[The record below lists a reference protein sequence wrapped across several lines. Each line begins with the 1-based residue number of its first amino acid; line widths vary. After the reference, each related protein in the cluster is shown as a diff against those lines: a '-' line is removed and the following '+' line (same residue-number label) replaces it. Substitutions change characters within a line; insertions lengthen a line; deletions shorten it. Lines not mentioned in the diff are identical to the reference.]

1 MPLRTLP
8 EQAFRRRARM
18 VAVVF
23 CAVCL
28 GLAARLFYLQLR
40 TSRWYTDRAL
50 GQQLRDTVVPADRGK
65 IYSADGVLLAANSSC
80 WTLRASPREMPDDKL
95 SLAAEGLADILDLDA
110 ANLLESFRDRRSND
124 CLLRYRVDRT
134 TADRVREFCEANGIT
149 GIRINQD
156 SKRWYPQ
163 GQFLASVLGFTN
175 VDNAGV
181 SGLEL
186 QYDGLLTGEN
196 GVVLTAVNAWG
207 YTLEQSYE
215 TERFPTEGDGL
226 RLTID
231 TQIQHYLENALGYAV
246 QEHHVAARAVG
257 IVMDVNTGAVL
268 AMSTTP
274 SYDPNEPR
282 VIADEAARNQVE
294 SLSGEARRAAL
305 QLAQQTQWRNKAVS
319 DLYEPGSVFKLIT
332 CAAALDAGAITRH
345 SSFYCG
351 ESISV
356 AGTRF
361 HCANHK
367 RHGAQT
373 VTQALENSCNQSFI
387 QIGARLGREAFCSYF
402 AAFGLREPTGID
414 LPAEP
419 KKSLY
424 YTADRMGPVELASCA
439 FGQSSKI
446 SYLEMAAAVC
456 AVVNGGK
463 LMRPYVVSDILAP
476 DGSLIEHIG
485 PACTRQVLKAETS
498 AVMREMMEAV
508 VLYGGGRNAQIA
520 GYRVGGK
527 SGTSQKLD
535 STDEKARIASF
546 VAVAPIDDPQ
556 FLCLT
561 AGPQPAA
568 ASRPPSAPRCW
579 NRLSFTRASPA
590 PLCRMQLPPSPPPP
604 TSPPTA
610 TASMVPNKKDRRSG
624 LKGSWLILLRLL
636 AEPDLTGGRI
646 HGLDDGEALQL
657 DALAADQLAALLEAL
672 LDGDADALDGGPGL
686 IGQFQQAHQGA
697 AVGQE
702 IVDDED
708 MVFRGEELF
717 GDDDVIDLFVG
728 EGLDLGL
735 VIVVV
740 QIDAHGLFG
749 KDHRHIELAGDHCCN
764 ADAAGFNGQHFVDGL
779 ACKQALPLF
788 CHLAEQR
795 DVHLVVD
802 EAVHLQHVALAHD
815 AVLANPIFQQFH
827 FSLFL
832 QAFDTAF
839 RFHLVYRI
847 PLPDFKVFWAIS
859 LLFSPKIRVY

>member
-1 MPLRTLP
+1 MSVLRTLP
-8 EQAFRRRARM
+8 ERAFRRRARL

-23 CAVCL
+23 CALCA
-28 GLAARLFYLQLR
+28 GLAVRLFFLQLHG
-40 TSRWYTDRAL
+40 SGLYADRAL

-65 IYSADGVLLAANSSC
+65 IFSADGVLLAANSSC
-80 WTLRASPREMPDDKL
+80 WTLRASPREMPEDKL
-95 SLAAEGLADILDLDA
+95 ALAAHSLAEILELDEGK
-110 ANLLESFRDRRSND
+110 LLEQFGDRRSND
-124 CLLRYRVDRT
+124 CLLRYRVDRE
-134 TADRVREFCEANGIT
+134 TADRVRDLCVENGIT

-156 SKRWYPQ
+156 SRRWYPQ
-163 GQFLASVLGFTN
+163 GELLASVLGFTN

-186 QYDGLLTGEN
+186 RYDDLLTGEN

-231 TQIQHYLENALGYAV
+231 ANIQHYLENALCYAV
-246 QEHHVAARAVG
+246 KEHHVAARAVG

-274 SYDPNEPR
+274 AYDPNQPR
-282 VIADEAARNQVE
+282 VIADKTTRQTVE
-294 SLSGEARRAAL
+294 SLTGEERKAAL

-332 CAAALDAGAITRH
+332 CAAALDAGAITKD

-387 QIGARLGREAFCSYF
+387 QIGARLGREAFCDYF

-446 SYLEMAAAVC
+446 SYLEMASAVC
-456 AVVNGGK
+456 AVVNGGR
-463 LMRPYVVSDILAP
+463 LMQPYVVSEILDPAG
-476 DGSLIEHIG
+476 DRIEAVS
-485 PACTRQVLKAETS
+485 PVCKRQVLQPETS
-498 AVMREMMEAV
+498 EIMREMMEAV

-535 STDEKARIASF
+535 SADEKARIASF

-556 FLCLT
+556 FLCLVCLDEPHSWTT
-561 AGPQPAA
+561 AGG
-568 ASRPPSAPRCW
+568 SLSAPVC
-579 NRLSFTRASPA
+579 
-590 PLCRMQLPPSPPPP
+590 
-604 TSPPTA
+604 
-610 TASMVPNKKDRRSG
+610 
-624 LKGSWLILLRLL
+624 
-636 AEPDLTGGRI
+636 AEV
-646 HGLDDGEALQL
+646 
-657 DALAADQLAALLEAL
+657 LE
-672 LDGDADALDGGPGL
+672 
-686 IGQFQQAHQGA
+686 Q
-697 AVGQE
+697 
-702 IVDDED
+702 
-708 MVFRGEELF
+708 
-717 GDDDVIDLFVG
+717 
-728 EGLDLGL
+728 
-735 VIVVV
+735 
-740 QIDAHGLFG
+740 
-749 KDHRHIELAGDHCCN
+749 
-764 ADAAGFNGQHFVDGL
+764 
-779 ACKQALPLF
+779 
-788 CHLAEQR
+788 
-795 DVHLVVD
+795 
-802 EAVHLQHVALAHD
+802 
-815 AVLANPIFQQFH
+815 
-827 FSLFL
+827 
-832 QAFDTAF
+832 T
-839 RFHLVYRI
+839 LVYRGV
-847 PLPDFKVFWAIS
+847 PRAAAAPSPTDTAETAAELPEDGDSFNGA
-859 LLFSPKIRVY
+859 

>member
-1 MPLRTLP
+1 MSEPFRTLP
-8 EQAFRRRARM
+8 ERAFRRRARM
-18 VAVVF
+18 IAVLF
-23 CAVCL
+23 CAVCF
-28 GLAARLFYLQLR
+28 GLAVRLFFLQLH
-40 TSRWYTDRAL
+40 SDGWYADRAL

-65 IYSADGVLLAANSSC
+65 IYSADGLLLAANSSC
-80 WTLRASPREMPDDKL
+80 WTLRASPREMPEAKL
-95 SLAAEGLADILDLDA
+95 SLAADGLAEILELDRA
-110 ANLLESFRDRRSND
+110 ALLEKFSDRRSND
-124 CLLRYRVDRT
+124 CLLRYRVDRD
-134 TADRVREFCEANGIT
+134 TADRVRDFCEANGIT

-163 GQFLASVLGFTN
+163 GEFLASVLGFTN

-186 QYDGLLTGEN
+186 KYDDLLTGEN

-207 YTLEQSYE
+207 YTLAQSYE

-231 TQIQHYLENALGYAV
+231 SNIQHYLENALQYAV

-257 IVMDVNTGAVL
+257 IVLDVNTGAVL

-274 SYDPNEPR
+274 SYDPNQPR
-282 VIADEAARNQVE
+282 VLADAAARNTVDALTGDE
-294 SLSGEARRAAL
+294 RTAAL

-332 CAAALDAGAITRH
+332 CAAALDTGAVTKH

-387 QIGARLGREAFCSYF
+387 QIGARLGKEAFCNYF

-419 KKSLY
+419 KRSLY

-463 LMRPYVVSDILAP
+463 LMQPYVVSDILAP
-476 DGSLIEHIG
+476 DGTLIDHIE
-485 PACTRQVLKAETS
+485 PTCKRQVLKAETS
-498 AVMREMMEAV
+498 AIMREMMEAV

-535 STDEKARIASF
+535 SDDEKARIASF

-556 FLCLT
+556 FLCLVCLDEPHSWTT
-561 AGPQPAA
+561 AGG
-568 ASRPPSAPRCW
+568 SLSAPVCAEV
-579 NRLSFTRASPA
+579 LEQTLVYKGIPRAAVPD
-590 PLCRMQLPPSPPPP
+590 
-604 TSPPTA
+604 
-610 TASMVPNKKDRRSG
+610 ASS
-624 LKGSWLILLRLL
+624 
-636 AEPDLTGGRI
+636 AEQT
-646 HGLDDGEALQL
+646 
-657 DALAADQLAALLEAL
+657 AADLPA
-672 LDGDADALDGGPGL
+672 DGDSFDG
-686 IGQFQQAHQGA
+686 A
-697 AVGQE
+697 
-702 IVDDED
+702 
-708 MVFRGEELF
+708 
-717 GDDDVIDLFVG
+717 
-728 EGLDLGL
+728 
-735 VIVVV
+735 
-740 QIDAHGLFG
+740 
-749 KDHRHIELAGDHCCN
+749 
-764 ADAAGFNGQHFVDGL
+764 
-779 ACKQALPLF
+779 
-788 CHLAEQR
+788 
-795 DVHLVVD
+795 
-802 EAVHLQHVALAHD
+802 
-815 AVLANPIFQQFH
+815 
-827 FSLFL
+827 
-832 QAFDTAF
+832 
-839 RFHLVYRI
+839 
-847 PLPDFKVFWAIS
+847 
-859 LLFSPKIRVY
+859 

>member
-1 MPLRTLP
+1 MSRPEPLRTLP
-8 EQAFRRRARM
+8 EQAFRARARL
-18 VAVVF
+18 VALLLCGICF
-23 CAVCL
+23 AGLIARLCWL
-28 GLAARLFYLQLR
+28 QLAAGD
-40 TSRWYTDRAL
+40 WYTRRAL
-50 GQQLRDTVVPADRGK
+50 GQQLRDTVVPADRGR

-80 WTLRASPREMPDDKL
+80 WTLRASPREMPADKL
-95 SLAAEGLADILDLDA
+95 ELAAHGLAQILELDEA
-110 ANLLESFRDRRSND
+110 ALLEKFRDRASND
-124 CLLRYRVDRT
+124 CLLRYRVERSM
-134 TADRVREFCEANGIT
+134 ADAVRDFCEENSIT

-163 GQFLASVLGFTN
+163 GEFLASVLGFTN

-186 QYDGLLTGEN
+186 EYNEQLTGQN

-215 TERFPTEGDGL
+215 TEQFPVEGSSL
-226 RLTID
+226 WLTID
-231 TQIQHYLENALGYAV
+231 ANIQHYLENALNYAV

-257 IVMDVNTGAVL
+257 IVLDVNTGAVL

-274 SYDPNEPR
+274 AYDPNQPR
-282 VIADEAARNQVE
+282 ILYDEAARAAVDA
-294 SLSGEARRAAL
+294 LSGEQRTAAL

-332 CAAALDAGAITRH
+332 CAAALDAGAITRN

-367 RHGAQT
+367 RHGTQT

-387 QIGARLGREAFCSYF
+387 QIGARLGKEAFCDYF

-463 LMRPYVVSDILAP
+463 LMQPYLVSDILAP
-476 DGSLIEHIG
+476 DGTVLEHRD
-485 PACTRQVLKAETS
+485 PVCKQQVIQPETS

-508 VLYGGGRNAQIA
+508 VLYGGGRNAQIS

-556 FLCLT
+556 FLCLVCLDEPHSWTT
-561 AGPQPAA
+561 AGGSLSAPVCAEVLEQTLVYKGVPRAA
-568 ASRPPSAPRCW
+568 ADV
-579 NRLSFTRASPA
+579 PA
-590 PLCRMQLPPSPPPP
+590 EQ
-604 TSPPTA
+604 T
-610 TASMVPNKKDRRSG
+610 
-624 LKGSWLILLRLL
+624 
-636 AEPDLTGGRI
+636 
-646 HGLDDGEALQL
+646 
-657 DALAADQLAALLEAL
+657 AALPA
-672 LDGDADALDGGPGL
+672 DGDSTDG
-686 IGQFQQAHQGA
+686 A
-697 AVGQE
+697 
-702 IVDDED
+702 
-708 MVFRGEELF
+708 
-717 GDDDVIDLFVG
+717 
-728 EGLDLGL
+728 
-735 VIVVV
+735 
-740 QIDAHGLFG
+740 
-749 KDHRHIELAGDHCCN
+749 
-764 ADAAGFNGQHFVDGL
+764 
-779 ACKQALPLF
+779 
-788 CHLAEQR
+788 
-795 DVHLVVD
+795 
-802 EAVHLQHVALAHD
+802 
-815 AVLANPIFQQFH
+815 
-827 FSLFL
+827 
-832 QAFDTAF
+832 
-839 RFHLVYRI
+839 
-847 PLPDFKVFWAIS
+847 
-859 LLFSPKIRVY
+859 

>member
-1 MPLRTLP
+1 MSRPEPLRTLP
-8 EQAFRRRARM
+8 EQAFRARARL
-18 VAVVF
+18 VALLLCGICF
-23 CAVCL
+23 AGL
-28 GLAARLFYLQLR
+28 IARLYWLQLAAGD
-40 TSRWYTDRAL
+40 WYTRRAL
-50 GQQLRDTVVPADRGK
+50 GQQLRDTVVPADRGR

-80 WTLRASPREMPDDKL
+80 WTLRASPREMPADKL
-95 SLAAEGLADILDLDA
+95 ELAAHGLAQILELDEA
-110 ANLLESFRDRRSND
+110 ALLEKFRDRASND
-124 CLLRYRVDRT
+124 CLLRYRVERSM
-134 TADRVREFCEANGIT
+134 ADAVRDFCEENSIT

-163 GQFLASVLGFTN
+163 GEFLASVLGFTN

-186 QYDGLLTGEN
+186 EYNEQLTGQN

-215 TERFPTEGDGL
+215 TEQFPVEGSSL
-226 RLTID
+226 WLTID
-231 TQIQHYLENALGYAV
+231 ANIQHYLENALNYAV

-257 IVMDVNTGAVL
+257 IVLDVNTGAVL

-274 SYDPNEPR
+274 AYDPNQPR
-282 VIADEAARNQVE
+282 ILYDEAARAAVDA
-294 SLSGEARRAAL
+294 LSGEQRTAAL

-332 CAAALDAGAITRH
+332 CAAALDAGAITRN

-367 RHGAQT
+367 HHGTQT

-387 QIGARLGREAFCSYF
+387 QIGARLGKEAFCDYF

-463 LMRPYVVSDILAP
+463 LMQPYLVSDILAP
-476 DGSLIEHIG
+476 DGTVLEHRD
-485 PACTRQVLKAETS
+485 PVCKQQVIQPETS

-508 VLYGGGRNAQIA
+508 VLYGGGRNAQIS

-535 STDEKARIASF
+535 SADEKARIASF

-556 FLCLT
+556 FLCLVCLDEPHSWTT
-561 AGPQPAA
+561 AGGSLSAPVCAEVLEQTLVYKGVPRAA
-568 ASRPPSAPRCW
+568 ADV
-579 NRLSFTRASPA
+579 PA
-590 PLCRMQLPPSPPPP
+590 EQ
-604 TSPPTA
+604 T
-610 TASMVPNKKDRRSG
+610 
-624 LKGSWLILLRLL
+624 
-636 AEPDLTGGRI
+636 
-646 HGLDDGEALQL
+646 
-657 DALAADQLAALLEAL
+657 AALPA
-672 LDGDADALDGGPGL
+672 DGDSTDG
-686 IGQFQQAHQGA
+686 A
-697 AVGQE
+697 
-702 IVDDED
+702 
-708 MVFRGEELF
+708 
-717 GDDDVIDLFVG
+717 
-728 EGLDLGL
+728 
-735 VIVVV
+735 
-740 QIDAHGLFG
+740 
-749 KDHRHIELAGDHCCN
+749 
-764 ADAAGFNGQHFVDGL
+764 
-779 ACKQALPLF
+779 
-788 CHLAEQR
+788 
-795 DVHLVVD
+795 
-802 EAVHLQHVALAHD
+802 
-815 AVLANPIFQQFH
+815 
-827 FSLFL
+827 
-832 QAFDTAF
+832 
-839 RFHLVYRI
+839 
-847 PLPDFKVFWAIS
+847 
-859 LLFSPKIRVY
+859 

>member
-1 MPLRTLP
+1 MSRPELLRTLP
-8 EQAFRRRARM
+8 EQAFRARARL
-18 VAVVF
+18 VALLLCGICF
-23 CAVCL
+23 AGL
-28 GLAARLFYLQLR
+28 IARLYWLQLAAGD
-40 TSRWYTDRAL
+40 WYTRRAL
-50 GQQLRDTVVPADRGK
+50 GQQLRDTVVPADRGR

-80 WTLRASPREMPDDKL
+80 WTLRASPREMPADKL
-95 SLAAEGLADILDLDA
+95 ELAAHGLAQILELDEA
-110 ANLLESFRDRRSND
+110 ALLEKFRDRASND
-124 CLLRYRVDRT
+124 CLLRYRVERSM
-134 TADRVREFCEANGIT
+134 ADAVRDFCEENSIT

-163 GQFLASVLGFTN
+163 GEFLASVLGFTN

-186 QYDGLLTGEN
+186 EYNEQLTGQN

-215 TERFPTEGDGL
+215 TEQFPVEGSSL
-226 RLTID
+226 WLTID
-231 TQIQHYLENALGYAV
+231 ANIQHYLENALNYAV

-257 IVMDVNTGAVL
+257 IVLDVNTGAVL

-274 SYDPNEPR
+274 AYDPNQPR
-282 VIADEAARNQVE
+282 VLYDEAARAAVDA
-294 SLSGEARRAAL
+294 LSGEQRTAAL

-332 CAAALDAGAITRH
+332 CAAALDAGAITRN

-367 RHGAQT
+367 RHGTQT

-387 QIGARLGREAFCSYF
+387 QIGARLGKEAFCDYF
-402 AAFGLREPTGID
+402 AAFGLRELTGID

-463 LMRPYVVSDILAP
+463 LMQPYLVSDILAP
-476 DGSLIEHIG
+476 DGTVLEHRD
-485 PACTRQVLKAETS
+485 PVCKQQVIQPETS

-508 VLYGGGRNAQIA
+508 VLYGGGRNAQIS

-556 FLCLT
+556 FLCLVCLDEPHSWTT
-561 AGPQPAA
+561 AGGSLSAPVCAEVLEQTLVYKGVPRAA
-568 ASRPPSAPRCW
+568 ADV
-579 NRLSFTRASPA
+579 PA
-590 PLCRMQLPPSPPPP
+590 EQTTALP
-604 TSPPTA
+604 A
-610 TASMVPNKKDRRSG
+610 
-624 LKGSWLILLRLL
+624 
-636 AEPDLTGGRI
+636 
-646 HGLDDGEALQL
+646 
-657 DALAADQLAALLEAL
+657 
-672 LDGDADALDGGPGL
+672 DGDSTDG
-686 IGQFQQAHQGA
+686 A
-697 AVGQE
+697 
-702 IVDDED
+702 
-708 MVFRGEELF
+708 
-717 GDDDVIDLFVG
+717 
-728 EGLDLGL
+728 
-735 VIVVV
+735 
-740 QIDAHGLFG
+740 
-749 KDHRHIELAGDHCCN
+749 
-764 ADAAGFNGQHFVDGL
+764 
-779 ACKQALPLF
+779 
-788 CHLAEQR
+788 
-795 DVHLVVD
+795 
-802 EAVHLQHVALAHD
+802 
-815 AVLANPIFQQFH
+815 
-827 FSLFL
+827 
-832 QAFDTAF
+832 
-839 RFHLVYRI
+839 
-847 PLPDFKVFWAIS
+847 
-859 LLFSPKIRVY
+859 

>member
-1 MPLRTLP
+1 MSRPEPLRTLP
-8 EQAFRRRARM
+8 EQAFRARARL
-18 VAVVF
+18 VALLLCGICF
-23 CAVCL
+23 AGL
-28 GLAARLFYLQLR
+28 IARLYWLQLAAGD
-40 TSRWYTDRAL
+40 WYTRRAL
-50 GQQLRDTVVPADRGK
+50 GQQLRDTVVPADRGR

-80 WTLRASPREMPDDKL
+80 WTLRASPREMPADKL
-95 SLAAEGLADILDLDA
+95 ELAAHGLAQILELDEA
-110 ANLLESFRDRRSND
+110 ALLEKFRDRASND
-124 CLLRYRVDRT
+124 CLLRYRVERSM
-134 TADRVREFCEANGIT
+134 ADAVRDFCEENGIT

-163 GQFLASVLGFTN
+163 GEFLASVLGFTN

-186 QYDGLLTGEN
+186 EYNEQLTGQN

-215 TERFPTEGDGL
+215 TEQFPVEGSSL
-226 RLTID
+226 WLTID
-231 TQIQHYLENALGYAV
+231 ANIQHYLENALNYAV

-257 IVMDVNTGAVL
+257 IVLDVNTGAVL

-282 VIADEAARNQVE
+282 VIADTAARNTVE
-294 SLSGEARRAAL
+294 ALTGDARKAAL

-332 CAAALDAGAITRH
+332 CAAALDAGAITRN

-367 RHGAQT
+367 RHGTQT

-387 QIGARLGREAFCSYF
+387 QIGARLGKEAFCDYF

-463 LMRPYVVSDILAP
+463 LMQPYLVSDILAP
-476 DGSLIEHIG
+476 DGTVLEHRD
-485 PACTRQVLKAETS
+485 PVCKQQVIQPETS

-508 VLYGGGRNAQIA
+508 VLYGGGRNAQIS

-535 STDEKARIASF
+535 SADEKARIASF

-556 FLCLT
+556 FLCLVCLDEPHSWTT
-561 AGPQPAA
+561 AGGSLSAPVCAEVLEQTLVYKGVPRAA
-568 ASRPPSAPRCW
+568 ADV
-579 NRLSFTRASPA
+579 PA
-590 PLCRMQLPPSPPPP
+590 EQTTALP
-604 TSPPTA
+604 A
-610 TASMVPNKKDRRSG
+610 
-624 LKGSWLILLRLL
+624 
-636 AEPDLTGGRI
+636 
-646 HGLDDGEALQL
+646 
-657 DALAADQLAALLEAL
+657 
-672 LDGDADALDGGPGL
+672 DGDSTDG
-686 IGQFQQAHQGA
+686 A
-697 AVGQE
+697 
-702 IVDDED
+702 
-708 MVFRGEELF
+708 
-717 GDDDVIDLFVG
+717 
-728 EGLDLGL
+728 
-735 VIVVV
+735 
-740 QIDAHGLFG
+740 
-749 KDHRHIELAGDHCCN
+749 
-764 ADAAGFNGQHFVDGL
+764 
-779 ACKQALPLF
+779 
-788 CHLAEQR
+788 
-795 DVHLVVD
+795 
-802 EAVHLQHVALAHD
+802 
-815 AVLANPIFQQFH
+815 
-827 FSLFL
+827 
-832 QAFDTAF
+832 
-839 RFHLVYRI
+839 
-847 PLPDFKVFWAIS
+847 
-859 LLFSPKIRVY
+859 